1 MRGFSLR
8 KQLLFELT
16 LFLLI
21 TAAWAAAQSRTTATP
36 NSTRLIEI
44 KVVGSQR
51 FQPDELAAATGLKP
65 GDKGD
70 ESALKQAAE
79 RLAESGMFGNVT
91 YSYISEPK
99 GTRVKYEVN
108 DTDKLVPIHV
118 DNFVWLTPAEL
129 VAELGKREPLF
140 RGEVPNAGEM
150 YNKLADDMKSLLGD
164 LHVTATVRVLP
175 EVPQRGGDVT
185 GFLYTVEG
193 VNLPIRSLEFPGI
206 APEMNS
212 ALQKIAAS
220 SLISSNYSRS
230 RVRTIAVLDF
240 LPQYRMRGFLKAA
253 FDEPLAALQ
262 DRATGSVAVRLPVNE
277 GLQYKLSNVQW
288 SGNRAFSNDELA
300 KAIKGKVGTPL
311 NQVQLEEDMGGISK
325 VYGTRGYMEAHLEP
339 KFSFDDAGPSVAAE
353 IQVREGDQYH
363 QGDVQF
369 TGLTESAA
377 AALRKIW
384 KLHPGDVYDTSY
396 PNLFLKDASR
406 QFDFSQMQVAVA
418 LQTHRES
425 KTVDVVVRFT
435 RKTP

>member
-1 MRGFSLR
+1 LQKRLSL
-8 KQLLFELT
+8 ELA
-16 LFLLI
+16 LFLFG
-21 TAAWAAAQSRTTATP
+21 TMAGTAAQSKTTATP
-36 NSTRLIEI
+36 NSTKLVEI

-51 FQPDELAAATGLKP
+51 FQPDELATATGLKL

-70 ESALKQAAE
+70 ESELKRAAE

-118 DNFVWLTPAEL
+118 DNFVWLPPAEL
-129 VAELGKREPLF
+129 VAELQKREPLF

-150 YNKLADDMKSLLGD
+150 YNRLADDMKSLLND

-175 EVPQRGGDVT
+175 EVPQKGGDVT

-206 APEMNS
+206 APEMDS

-253 FDEPLAALQ
+253 FDEPLAMLQ
-262 DRATGSVAVRLPVNE
+262 DSPTSSCSCSVACQRRIA
-277 GLQYKLSNVQW
+277 VQTLY
-288 SGNRAFSNDELA
+288 RT
-300 KAIKGKVGTPL
+300 V
-311 NQVQLEEDMGGISK
+311 V
-325 VYGTRGYMEAHLEP
+325 
-339 KFSFDDAGPSVAAE
+339 
-353 IQVREGDQYH
+353 
-363 QGDVQF
+363 
-369 TGLTESAA
+369 
-377 AALRKIW
+377 W
-384 KLHPGDVYDTSY
+384 KP
-396 PNLFLKDASR
+396 
-406 QFDFSQMQVAVA
+406 
-418 LQTHRES
+418 
-425 KTVDVVVRFT
+425 RFFH
-435 RKTP
+435 

>member
-1 MRGFSLR
+1 LQKRLSL
-8 KQLLFELT
+8 ELA
-16 LFLLI
+16 LFLFG
-21 TAAWAAAQSRTTATP
+21 TMAGTAAQSKTTATP
-36 NSTRLIEI
+36 NSTKLVEI

-51 FQPDELAAATGLKP
+51 FQPDELATATGLKL

-70 ESALKQAAE
+70 ESELKRAAE

-118 DNFVWLTPAEL
+118 DNFVWLPPAVLVGEL
-129 VAELGKREPLF
+129 KKREPLF

-150 YNKLADDMKSLLGD
+150 YNRLADDMKSLLND

-175 EVPQRGGDVT
+175 EVPQKGGDVT

-206 APEMNS
+206 APEMDS

-253 FDEPLAALQ
+253 FDEPLAMLQ
-262 DRATGSVAVRLPVNE
+262 DSPTSSVAVRLPVNE
-277 GLQYKLSNVQW
+277 GLQYKLSTVQW
-288 SGNRAFSNDELA
+288 SGNRAFSIDELT
-300 KAIKGKVGTPL
+300 KALKGKVGAPL
-311 NQVQLEEDMGGISK
+311 NQVQLEEDLGGISK
-325 VYGTRGYMEAHLEP
+325 VYGTRGYMEARLKP
-339 KFSFDDAGPSVAAE
+339 RFSFDDSGPTVAAE
-353 IQVREGDQYH
+353 IQVQEGDQFH

-369 TGLTESAA
+369 AGLTESAA
-377 AALRKIW
+377 AALRRLW
-384 KLHPGDVYDTSY
+384 KLRPGDVYDASY

-406 QFDFSQMQVAVA
+406 QFDFSQMQIGLSQQV
-418 LQTHRES
+418 HREN
-425 KTVDVVVRFT
+425 KTVDVAFRFT
-435 RKTP
+435 QKTP